1 MRNIWIIAA
10 CLAALLPASGQNSSA
25 GSQSPGFAARRA
37 AFAGTWRLDLKRSNM
52 GGDHP
57 DPGYAFTK
65 TFELKGSSLVQKDHE
80 VNVDIV
86 GFALPERDS
95 TAELVPDAQ
104 EHTAERPGFFPGM
117 PPTPTRVTVEWQ
129 GDNLIVSE
137 SSQSFIGAM
146 TTSRRYYL
154 SDDGAELVEL
164 VVGRTQFGDS
174 EQRLLFTRVSES
186 H

>member
-1 MRNIWIIAA
+1 MRTLWVFAA
-10 CLAALLPASGQNSSA
+10 CLAALLPASGQNSHA
-25 GSQSPGFAARRA
+25 GPQLTGFAARRA
-37 AFAGTWRLDLKRSNM
+37 AFAAAWQLDLKRSKM
-52 GGDHP
+52 GADHP
-57 DPGYAFTK
+57 GPGYAFTK
-65 TFELKGSSLVQKDHE
+65 TVELKGSALMQKDHE

-86 GFALPERDS
+86 GFAMPERDS
-95 TAELVPDAQ
+95 TAELVPDAR
-104 EHTAERPGFFPGM
+104 EHTVERPGFFPGM
-117 PPTPTRVTVEWQ
+117 PPTPTHVAVEWQ

-154 SDDGAELVEL
+154 SDDCAELVEL